1 MALKGKRA
9 RRAAGLHGRREY
21 ENIFLLWQNK
31 EFLET
36 EVFKDY
42 PACITQMGV
51 LYMPIMVLSIFAAG
65 SMLTHLLSFPSLP
78 LSTDS
83 VGAPTGRT
91 HLHLIVPHLCLLIF
105 ISSDATGSFV
115 YAALGERINY
125 PAPSF
130 ITVQTLAL
138 STALRHP
145 VCQRVYMASI
155 STLQKREC
163 VCISVCV
170 GGEAAPV
177 ETAHWDPNDRT

>member
-1 MALKGKRA
+1 
-9 RRAAGLHGRREY
+9 
-21 ENIFLLWQNK
+21 
-31 EFLET
+31 
-36 EVFKDY
+36 
-42 PACITQMGV
+42 
-51 LYMPIMVLSIFAAG
+51 MPIMVLSIFAAG
-65 SMLTHLLSFPSLP
+65 STLTHLLSFPSLP

-138 STALRHP
+138 GTAPRHP
-145 VCQRVYMASI
+145 GVPESVHGINFYTAEERVCVYI
-155 STLQKREC
+155 C
-163 VCISVCV
+163 VCR
-170 GGEAAPV
+170 G
-177 ETAHWDPNDRT
+177 